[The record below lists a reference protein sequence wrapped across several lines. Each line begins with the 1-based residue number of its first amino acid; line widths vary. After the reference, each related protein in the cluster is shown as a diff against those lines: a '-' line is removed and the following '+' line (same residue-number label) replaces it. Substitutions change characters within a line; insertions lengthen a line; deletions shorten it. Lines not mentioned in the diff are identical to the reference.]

1 MYVKKE
7 TEKRRER
14 EREREREGSLHVA
27 FSMIYVKL
35 NDYKSLPQYHFHVTV
50 LATIYMYNAME
61 LIKTSVYTVSNLTI
75 HVLF

>member
-1 MYVKKE
+1 MRE
-7 TEKRRER
+7 REMRQRER
-14 EREREREGSLHVA
+14 EREREGEGSLHVA

-50 LATIYMYNAME
+50 LATIYNVME